1 MKKVLYVCNFESPY
15 RIEFWNELTRY
26 CDVTVLFSETKE
38 QQYARNSLWFVNK
51 NYQFHSVMLNQIRLM
66 GKRHICLNVTS
77 YLKKDFDIIV
87 FHPYSPVTCM
97 YGILYCIRHKIPYMI
112 NSDGG
117 FPKSGRGFKEKIK
130 YYLISHAEAFTST
143 ARLTDDYL
151 EFYGGKRENMYRYT
165 LTSIR
170 SCDTYDS
177 IASYD
182 EKKELRKELGLVG
195 DKIIVAVGSI
205 IYGKGFD
212 LMLKAAISISK
223 DINIYII
230 GGKPTKDLIDYCD
243 AHALYN
249 VHFIDFMNTERLKMY
264 YRASDVF
271 VLPTRGDVWGLVV
284 VEAMSCGLP
293 VITTNKCIAGLELV
307 EQGINGYI
315 YPVDNIA
322 ALAEDIE
329 ECFKEKHTLALMS
342 KAALEKSKDYTIE
355 IMAKRHI
362 EIFEE
367 VLKKR

>member
-1 MKKVLYVCNFESPY
+1 
-15 RIEFWNELTRY
+15 
-26 CDVTVLFSETKE
+26 
-38 QQYARNSLWFVNK
+38 
-51 NYQFHSVMLNQIRLM
+51 
-66 GKRHICLNVTS
+66 
-77 YLKKDFDIIV
+77 
-87 FHPYSPVTCM
+87 
-97 YGILYCIRHKIPYMI
+97 
-112 NSDGG
+112 
-117 FPKSGRGFKEKIK
+117 
-130 YYLISHAEAFTST
+130 
-143 ARLTDDYL
+143 
-151 EFYGGKRENMYRYT
+151 
-165 LTSIR
+165 
-170 SCDTYDS
+170 
-177 IASYD
+177 
-182 EKKELRKELGLVG
+182 
-195 DKIIVAVGSI
+195 
-205 IYGKGFD
+205 
-212 LMLKAAISISK
+212 
-223 DINIYII
+223 
-230 GGKPTKDLIDYCD
+230 
-243 AHALYN
+243 
-249 VHFIDFMNTERLKMY
+249 MY